1 MIYFIAGGVLCL
13 IWTVVGVWFF
23 LSVMGHKY
31 RKEKWY
37 DRILLLPVMP
47 ICHILGWFNRK

>member
-1 MIYFIAGGVLCL
+1 MMYFIMGIVIYL
-13 IWTVVGVWFF
+13 IWTAVGVWFF

-37 DRILLLPVMP
+37 DKILLLPVMP
-47 ICHILGWFNRK
+47 IVYILAWVNKK